1 MPRRGENVYKRKD
14 GRWEGRILRDHT
26 ADHKPIYTYVYGHS
40 YKEVKE
46 KMEAN
51 RILTANQ
58 LHGSAQLA
66 GKTTLS
72 EVAEIWLASKKCK
85 VKESTYAHYRN
96 LIDRH
101 ILPSLGGASIR
112 SITDDSLAHYTDT
125 LLRSGRVD
133 RKGGLSAKTSSDILI
148 LLKSIL
154 KYAGKQGCEIRAHL
168 DEVVVRRQHQEM
180 RVLTVQE
187 QNRLADLFNNPA
199 DNRYIGVMIS
209 LYMGLRLGEVCA
221 LRWENVDMNERVI
234 RVRATMQ
241 RVQNYADEC
250 KKTKVVIT
258 EPKSDCS
265 VRDIPIPD
273 FMMPILRQVQA
284 TGEAFV
290 LTGCADKYVEPRSM
304 ENYFARCVAQCGIA
318 PANYHAL
325 RHSFATRCVEAGF
338 DIKSLSE
345 ILGHSN
351 VSITLDRYVHSSFE
365 QKKKNMAKLTM
376 RFCA

>member
-1 MPRRGENVYKRKD
+1 MPRRGENIYKRKD
-14 GRWEGRILRDHT
+14 GRLEGRILRDHA
-26 ADHKPIYTYVYGHS
+26 ADHKPLYTYVYGRS

-46 KMEAN
+46 KMETIRTTKAK
-51 RILTANQ
+51 Q
-58 LHGSAQLA
+58 LQSSARLA
-66 GKTTLS
+66 ERTTLS
-72 EVAEIWLASKKCK
+72 EVAGIWLASKKSK
-85 VKESTYAHYRN
+85 VKESTYAHYHN

-101 ILPSLGGASIR
+101 ILTSFGGSSIY
-112 SITDDSLAHYTDT
+112 SITDDSLAHYADS
-125 LLRSGRVD
+125 LLCSGRMD
-133 RKGGLSAKTSSDILI
+133 RKGGLSEKTASDILI

-168 DEVVVRRQHQEM
+168 DEIVIRRRRQEM

-187 QNRLADLFNNPA
+187 QSRLADLFSSPK
-199 DNRYIGVMIS
+199 DNRCIGMMIS

-221 LRWENVDMNERVI
+221 LRWENIDLNERVI
-234 RVRATMQ
+234 RVRSTMQ
-241 RVQNYADEC
+241 RVQDYTDTG
-250 KKTKVVIT
+250 KKTKIIIT

-265 VRDIPIPD
+265 IRDIPIPD
-273 FMMPILRQVQA
+273 FMVSVLRSIQA
-284 TGEAFV
+284 PDSAFV
-290 LTGCADKYVEPRSM
+290 LTGCEDKYVEPRSM
-304 ENYFARCVAQCGIA
+304 ENYFTRCIAQCGIA

-365 QKKKNMAKLTM
+365 QKRKNMDKLIMKYCT
-376 RFCA
+376 

>member
-1 MPRRGENVYKRKD
+1 MPRRGENIYKRRD
-14 GRWEGRILRDHT
+14 GRWEGRILKDHA
-26 ADHKPIYTYVYGHS
+26 ADRKPIYTYVYGRS

-46 KMEAN
+46 KMEAS
-51 RILTANQ
+51 RAMTANQ
-58 LHGSAQLA
+58 LRGSVRLA
-66 GKTTLS
+66 ERTTLS
-72 EVAEIWLASKKCK
+72 KVAMSWLAAKKNK

-96 LIDRH
+96 LINCH

-112 SITDDSLAHYTDT
+112 SITDDSLEQYTDA
-125 LLRSGRVD
+125 LLRGGRVD
-133 RKGGLSAKTSSDILI
+133 GKGGLSAKTVSDILI

-168 DEVVVRRQHQEM
+168 DDVIIRRQHQEM

-187 QNRLADLFNNPA
+187 QNRLAGLFNNSA
-199 DNRYIGVMIS
+199 DKRCIGVMIS

-221 LRWENVDMNERVI
+221 LRWSNVDVSNQI
-234 RVRATMQ
+234 IHVRATMQ
-241 RVQNYADEC
+241 RIQTRSETGA
-250 KKTKVVIT
+250 KTKVVTT

-265 VRDIPIPD
+265 IRDIPIPD
-273 FMMPILRQVQA
+273 FLIPILKQSQA
-284 TGEAFV
+284 SDDSFV
-290 LTGCADKYVEPRSM
+290 LTGCSDKYVEPRSM
-304 ENYFARCVAQCGIA
+304 ENFFKRCISKCGIA

-365 QKKKNMAKLTM
+365 QKKKNMARLTM